1 VRKAVSARSAA
12 GPLSRWGSV
21 MVAGLLVLGA
31 CGDDDEGGSPSTT
44 TSTTTATASTTT
56 SVLGGSSTTTG
67 ATTPATEPVTT
78 PPTLALGPK
87 VGEVVGI
94 VPSGGRADDELV
106 APGTELR
113 KGSLLAADPAG
124 TVDFKLD
131 QKVKRCQARPASQV
145 RLVADAVLLEFVQGT
160 VWCGTSD
167 EGGLV
172 SFSVGDQL
180 IRAND
185 PVFSVTVGEGG
196 QVEVRVIQ
204 GFVQV
209 DGGPTLGEGQRGNRS
224 AQGEAWTVGP
234 FGLGELPSQDEND
247 EGPVVEGI
255 LGEVMAGLSPIRYP
269 RPVLERSPTLEP
281 AIGGEPLLV
290 LVVGTGDDPGPAN
303 FSTELFGSLVA
314 EQWDVPVDVEVTDEK
329 DALARLEA
337 GEAGIVVTPGAAGGY
352 VPLFEDGQGEVWRA
366 VVNPDDAEL
375 RAALEGTIR
384 TALQASCDADDGGT
398 AQRSAPEQSCYEQI
412 YGAAI
417 GGDPVPL
424 SPFAGLLG
432 LG

>member
-1 VRKAVSARSAA
+1 
-12 GPLSRWGSV
+12 
-21 MVAGLLVLGA
+21 MVVGLLVLGA
-31 CGDDDEGGSPSTT
+31 CGDDDEGGSG
-44 TSTTTATASTTT
+44 STTT
-56 SVLGGSSTTTG
+56 SVTTATTTTVFGGSSTTTG
-67 ATTPATEPVTT
+67 STTTGSTTAVTDPVTT

-145 RLVADAVLLEFVQGT
+145 RLVADEVLLEFVQGT

-185 PVFSVTVGEGG
+185 PVFSVTIGDDG

-224 AQGEAWTVGP
+224 GQGEAWTVGP

-255 LGEVMAGLSPIRYP
+255 LGEVMAGLSPISYP
-269 RPVLERSPTLEP
+269 RPVLDRSPTLEP
-281 AIGGEPLLV
+281 AIGGSPLVV
-290 LVVGTGDDPGPAN
+290 LVVGTGDDTGPGD
-303 FSTELFGSLVA
+303 FSSELFGGLVA
-314 EQWDVPVDVEVTDEK
+314 EQWGVPVEVEVTDEQ

-337 GEAGIVVTPGAAGGY
+337 GEAGIVVAPGDAGGY
-352 VPLFEDGQGEVWRA
+352 VPLFEDGQGQVWRA
-366 VVNPDDAEL
+366 VVDPDDGEL
-375 RAALEGTIR
+375 RSALEGTIR
-384 TALQASCDADDGGT
+384 TALQASCDADGGGT
-398 AQRSAPEQSCYEQI
+398 ARRSAPEQSCYEQI
-412 YGAAI
+412 YGSTI

-432 LG
+432 LA